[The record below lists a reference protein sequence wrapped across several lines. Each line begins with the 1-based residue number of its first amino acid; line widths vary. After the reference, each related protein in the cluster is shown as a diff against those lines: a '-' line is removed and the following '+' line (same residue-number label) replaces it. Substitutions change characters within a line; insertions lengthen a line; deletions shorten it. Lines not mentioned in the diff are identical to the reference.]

1 MRSEVTMPL
10 YEYFCRECRKTFEA
24 LRRLSDDDA
33 DVRCPHCGSEKVDR
47 KFSTFASAGS
57 PGHAAC
63 GPGPI
68 G

>member
-1 MRSEVTMPL
+1 MPL
-10 YEYFCRECRKTFEA
+10 YEYFCRECRKSFEA

-47 KFSTFASAGS
+47 EFSTFASAGS
-57 PGHAAC
+57 PGHAGC